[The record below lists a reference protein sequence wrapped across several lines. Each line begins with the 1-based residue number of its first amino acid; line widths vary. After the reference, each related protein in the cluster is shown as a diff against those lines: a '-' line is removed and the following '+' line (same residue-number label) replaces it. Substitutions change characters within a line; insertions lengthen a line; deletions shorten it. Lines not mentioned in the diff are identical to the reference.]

1 MPPTPVRRAETVPAA
16 NRSIASAGQQPKW
29 PRGLVDQRF
38 CIASK
43 GLKRLSLL
51 KTVNYQE
58 SLGIFLCDRRTVG
71 RQDHHS
77 ICSRFHA
84 LVPVSQ
90 PSVAGTRACRP
101 ATSADCLA
109 AATPSPPPAS
119 FRRSAPVGVPYMSF
133 AESSV
138 LFRIGPQAPLSWPPS
153 NLMLTVDLP
162 GGLFSA
168 FLTRLSPCLAALS
181 GQAPTARRVAPFCGA
196 RA

>member
-1 MPPTPVRRAETVPAA
+1 VPTAFYAPYPSSPSRNRADAVA

-29 PRGLVDQRF
+29 PRALVDHWF

-71 RQDHHS
+71 RHDHHS
-77 ICSRFHA
+77 ICSRFRV

-101 ATSADCLA
+101 ATSADRLA

-138 LFRIGPQAPLSWPPS
+138 LFRIGPQAPL
-153 NLMLTVDLP
+153 T
-162 GGLFSA
+162 
-168 FLTRLSPCLAALS
+168 LAPKQLDAH
-181 GQAPTARRVAPFCGA
+181 G
-196 RA
+196 